1 MDINLA
7 PEDITRLK
15 IMSKFF
21 KGFADYSRLSI
32 LRCLIEGSKS
42 VSEIQEITGFSQP
55 KISNHLKNLRDCEL
69 VTFEQEG
76 KFVHY
81 SIKDDRIKEIM
92 TLAEVVLQ
100 EFSEENFHCLKY

>member
-1 MDINLA
+1 MDSNMTQ
-7 PEDITRLK
+7 EDITRLK

-21 KGFADYSRLSI
+21 KGFGDYSRLSI
-32 LRCLIEGSKS
+32 LRCLMDGSRT
-42 VSEIQEITGFSQP
+42 VSEIQRITGFSQP

-76 KFVHY
+76 KYVIY

-92 TLAEVVLQ
+92 QLAETLLQ